1 MRAFGRLLPIA
12 TARARLERAVTPV
25 VRTERVKLSLAAGR
39 VAARTVRAPRPVP
52 PVDRASWD
60 GYAVRS
66 ADTVGASRGRPISLR
81 LVEELYAEDS
91 SRRRVGAGETVA
103 VATGASLPPGTD
115 AVAIFEEVVKR
126 GRSVRLFHPVRPGEK
141 IAKAGHDLATG
152 TVLVRAGEPVGPAT
166 VGALAACGVAS
177 LEVYARPVVALV
189 ASGNELKLPGERLG
203 LGGVYECNLPSI
215 AAVVAA
221 AGGVPRILPP
231 VPDDPRKIEAV
242 LRRALRS
249 ADMVVASGGSS
260 VGERDHLPRIFPK
273 LGSLLFHGLAVR
285 PGKPTLAARAGP
297 KVLLGLPGH
306 PASCLS
312 NMYWLVLPALR
323 RLARQPGPGW
333 TERDAVLTGPDLAR
347 TPGLATVVPLERTGD
362 RVRTTFRGSSAI
374 TSLRAATGFV
384 ILPPG
389 SGAVRAG
396 ARLRVADLDL
406 ASLRGGAPSS

>member
-1 MRAFGRLLPIA
+1 MHAFGRLLPVE
-12 TARARLERAVTPV
+12 TARSRLARSVSPIE
-25 VRTERVKLSLAAGR
+25 RTERVPVAIASGR
-39 VAARTVRAPRPVP
+39 VSARTVRAPRPVP

-66 ADTVGASRGRPISLR
+66 ADTSGAARHRPVTLR
-81 LVEELYAEDS
+81 LVEELYAEQS
-91 SRRRVGAGETVA
+91 TRRRVRPGETVA
-103 VATGASLPPGTD
+103 VATGASLPTGTD
-115 AVAIFEEVVKR
+115 AVAIFEEVRVR
-126 GRSVRLFHPVRPGEK
+126 DGSVTLVRAVRPGER
-141 IAKAGHDLATG
+141 IARAGHDLAAG
-152 TVLVRAGEPVGPAT
+152 TVLVRAGERLGPAT

-203 LGGVYECNLPSI
+203 RGGVYESNLPAI

-221 AGGVPRILPP
+221 AGGVPRALPP
-231 VPDDPRKIEAV
+231 VPDDPLRIETV
-242 LRRALRS
+242 LRAALRG
-249 ADMVVASGGSS
+249 ADMVLASGGSS

-273 LGSLLFHGLAVR
+273 LGRVLFHGLAVR
-285 PGKPTLAARAGP
+285 PGKPTLAARVGS

-323 RLARQPGPGW
+323 QLARQPGPGW
-333 TERDAVLTGPDLAR
+333 SEREAVLAGPALAR
-347 TPGLATVVPLERTGD
+347 TPGMATVVPLEHSGG

-374 TSLRAATGFV
+374 TSLRAANGFV

-389 SGAVRAG
+389 SGTVRRG
-396 ARLRVADLDL
+396 TRLTFCELDL
-406 ASLRGGAPSS
+406 AGATLGSSTS